1 MSITLDGPAVPGS
14 LRRINRLAILR
25 LLRQM
30 GPISI
35 PALAKAKNI
44 SRPTVAKL
52 VDELERDGL
61 AMAVGSTQPAASGGK
76 PAVLYQ
82 FNAAGVRCGA
92 IFLRVDS
99 AQFAVMD
106 GNGRALALVERTL
119 GPDTR
124 PAPVIDVLIE
134 TFREMLA
141 TLALTPDQLI
151 GIGVGVPGLASQ
163 QRGIV
168 HLAPHM
174 PEWIDVPLG
183 EQLAL
188 ALDTQVWVGNDSHV
202 QALVER
208 QFGLGRDGKEFIT
221 VQSGI
226 GLSAGYFLRDALYRG
241 YADTAGEIGHMTVQE
256 DGPPCSCGNQGC
268 WETLA
273 STTALVESACRQPNG
288 GYALP
293 EWLAARCASMGSL
306 ASGSAPTP
314 HEVASIAEA
323 IFAAAQDGQPEAQE
337 LVRRHAYH
345 FGVGVANIVNALNP
359 GRIIIWGASTAG
371 GALFLEEV
379 RAVVRRRSM
388 VRPREVCEIM
398 FSQLGQNVGLLGAAS
413 LALTALFDGAIT
425 DSSSTSRA

>member
-1 MSITLDGPAVPGS
+1 MTITLDGPAAPGS
-14 LRRINRLAILR
+14 LRRINRLTILR

-30 GPISI
+30 GSVTKPT
-35 PALAKAKNI
+35 LAKTTGM
-44 SRPTVAKL
+44 SRPTVSKL
-52 VDELERDGL
+52 VDALELDGL
-61 AMAVGSTQPAASGGK
+61 ARAVGATQPTASGGK

-82 FNAAGVRCGA
+82 FNATGVRCGA

-106 GNGRALALVERTL
+106 GNGRALGLIERTL

-124 PAPVIDVLIE
+124 PGPVIALLIE
-134 TFREMLA
+134 TFRELLSMLS
-141 TLALTPDQLI
+141 LTPDQLI
-151 GIGVGVPGLASQ
+151 GVGIGVPGLASQ

-168 HLAPHM
+168 HLAPHL
-174 PEWIDVPLG
+174 PDWQDVPLG
-183 EQLAL
+183 EQLAQ

-202 QALVER
+202 QALAER

-226 GLSAGYFLRDALYRG
+226 GLSAAYFLRDALYRG
-241 YADTAGEIGHMTVQE
+241 YADTAGEVGHMTVQE
-256 DGPPCSCGNQGC
+256 DGLPCSCGNQGC

-273 STTALVESACRQPNG
+273 STTALVENACHREQG
-288 GYALP
+288 GYRLP
-293 EWLAARCASMGSL
+293 DWLSVPDTSAERL
-306 ASGSAPTP
+306 ATACTLTH
-314 HEVASIAEA
+314 HEITSIASA
-323 IFAAAQDGQPEAQE
+323 IFAAARDEQPDAQE

-371 GALFLEEV
+371 GALFLEGV
-379 RAVVRRRSM
+379 REVVRSRSM
-388 VRPREVCEIM
+388 SRPREVCEIR

-413 LALTALFDGAIT
+413 LALTALFDGSLAE
-425 DSSSTSRA
+425 SSRA